1 MSDYRYP
8 FITAKEP
15 AEQLKQIESYLRQL
29 VDKLNV
35 SAQTAYTKAVIPGQ
49 SPSAAQAQQKQAEQ
63 TFDEIKSFI
72 IKSADIV
79 DSLYESV
86 SRKMNGMYVAQS
98 EFGEYTKETSTQLT
112 QTSNGISTTVKNM
125 ESLEAANAEFKTQIR
140 NEITTIEQ
148 SADKIGI
155 QVTNIINNGV
165 DKVVTSS
172 GYTFDAEGLRIQRA
186 GQSIEALLNNA
197 GLYVTR
203 SSEVMLKADSSGVE
217 ATDVKV
223 NNYLII
229 GDHARFEDYN
239 DGTDAKRTA
248 CFFISKEVKHGNT

>member
-86 SRKMNGMYVAQS
+86 SRKMSGMYVAQS
-98 EFGEYTKETSTQLT
+98 EFGEYTEETTL
-112 QTSNGISTTVKNM
+112 
-125 ESLEAANAEFKTQIR
+125 A
-140 NEITTIEQ
+140 ITTASNLASSAMTSVETLSSDNSTFQTQMREKISVIEQ
-148 SADKIGI
+148 SADDIGI
-155 QVTNIINNGV
+155 QVTKIINDGV

-186 GQSIEALLNNA
+186 GQSIESLLNNN
-197 GLYVTR
+197 GMYVTR

-248 CFFISKEVKHGNT
+248 CFYIS

>member
-98 EFGEYTKETSTQLT
+98 EFGQYTEETSTLIE
-112 QTSNGISTTVKNM
+112 QTSKSIESTATSV
-125 ESLEAANAEFKTQIR
+125 ETLEAANNTFQDQVREKISA
-140 NEITTIEQ
+140 IEQ
-148 SADKIGI
+148 SAESIGI

-165 DKVVTSS
+165 DKVVTST
-172 GYTFDAEGLRIQRA
+172 GYTFDADGLRIQRA

-248 CFFISKEVKHGNT
+248 CFYIS

>member
-98 EFGEYTKETSTQLT
+98 EFGQYTEETSSLLT
-112 QTSNGISTTVKNM
+112 QTSDRIETAV
-125 ESLEAANAEFKTQIR
+125 ESVGSVTAANGEFKEAINR
-140 NEITTIEQ
+140 EITSIKQ
-148 SADKIGI
+148 SASDIS
-155 QVTNIINNGV
+155 VVVNTIINDGV
-165 DKVVTSS
+165 TKLDTKT
-172 GYTFDAEGLRIQRA
+172 GYIFDAKGLRIQQA
-186 GQSIEALLNNA
+186 GQSIESLLNNA

-203 SSEVMLKADSSGVE
+203 SSETMLKADSSGVE